1 MGRPGN
7 TAEMLVGRALELAR
21 LDQLLEELRAGRG
34 GALALI
40 GEAGIGKSALLDE
53 LVDRAGDMTVLRSS
67 ATDLDQPLAYRTLAD
82 LLAPLWREIRE
93 SNEDEAQVLAAALGL
108 QSQTARPSETAI
120 GMALLDALSR
130 ASDARPVLI
139 VLDDVEWIDESSRL
153 ALAFVARRVAV
164 ERIAVVIASRQS
176 IEQLSWMGRPTAL
189 DIRPMPRDEAVALAA
204 ASSAPGRAPVA
215 PAVVTLCWEATG
227 GNTLAFAQLVQSLDD
242 DERGGRR
249 PPNVDHALVGELG
262 VDFANRIEMLPV
274 PTRLALAV
282 TALAGPAPLA
292 IVERALA
299 TLDLTSADLQPA
311 TEAELFATVNGAS
324 VFSHALLRTAAVA
337 TRDPADL
344 RRVHVA
350 LAGAFEGVDEERRA
364 WHLSD
369 AAEWTDESVA
379 STLVALA
386 ETYTGRGALA
396 ESARAWRRAAELSPD
411 PLAAADRFGRALQDW
426 WANGQAVTALEE
438 SMSPAFRVNDP
449 TITLPRAVIA
459 GQALAWQGN
468 TREGI
473 EVLRR
478 AADDAA
484 DKLPAQAAIALS
496 IAASFMAFTH
506 GLDAA
511 EVLSQEA
518 VTRATDSGDA
528 IAGLATAAVC
538 GWHELLLGRTEA
550 AMTRLAPL
558 EMMIESL
565 VPVGGDAAHL
575 VLLTAMKRM
584 VAERFADAHS
594 LLDNLI
600 TTSGRRGWAAWSD
613 FARRVL
619 AAVHLRR
626 GDLTDAWAIT
636 SENPQ
641 DTIQGGAPL
650 GRAWGMGLAAQVAAA
665 LGWVEETERAVADAK
680 ACAAQLDLP
689 PLDAWADAALGHL
702 ELSRGNDEI
711 AADVLLRADD
721 VFRSY
726 QVNEPGLVWWHG
738 DLVDALVRCGRTRE
752 AHEVV
757 DRLDELTEGTDR
769 AWARAVVCRARA
781 GLAEPDHS
789 EALYESAIA
798 WHDRLDAPLE
808 RARTLLNRGEAR
820 LARGDDTSGR
830 TDLAEAAAAFRAS
843 GAQLWTARAEAL
855 IGQPATAPEPTLMSS
870 LTPAELRV
878 ALAVGSGLSNREV
891 AQQLFVSVKT
901 VDYHLHSI
909 YLKRNLRSRT
919 ELALALA
926 AERALLHT

>member
-1 MGRPGN
+1 
-7 TAEMLVGRALELAR
+7 MLLGRAVELAR
-21 LDQLLEELRAGRG
+21 LDELLTELRAGRG
-34 GALALI
+34 GALALL

-53 LVDRAGDMTVLRSS
+53 LVARAADMTVLRSS

-93 SNEDEAQVLAAALGL
+93 RDEGEAQVLAAALGL
-108 QSQTARPSETAI
+108 EAQAARPSETAI

-139 VLDDVEWIDESSRL
+139 VLDDVEWTDESSRL
-153 ALAFVARRVAV
+153 ALAFVTRRVAV
-164 ERIAVVIASRQS
+164 ERIGVVIASRQPV
-176 IEQLSWMGRPTAL
+176 EHVSWMGRIAPL
-189 DIRPMPRDEAVALAA
+189 DVEPLSADDAPALAA
-204 ASSAPGRAPVA
+204 AASAPSRPPLA
-215 PAVVTLCWEATG
+215 PAVVALCWDATG
-227 GNTLAFAQLVQSLDD
+227 GNTLAFAQLVRSLDD
-242 DERGGRR
+242 DERSGRR
-249 PPNVDHALVGELG
+249 PPNVDHALVGDLG
-262 VDFANRIEMLPV
+262 AEFAKRVEQLPGA
-274 PTRLALAV
+274 TRLALAA

-299 TLDLTSADLQPA
+299 ALGLTAADLEPA
-311 TEAELFATVNGAS
+311 KAADVFATVNGAS

-337 TRDPADL
+337 TGSTTDL

-350 LAGAFEGVDEERRA
+350 LAGAFEGVDDERRA

-369 AAEWTDESVA
+369 SAEWTDEDVA
-379 STLVALA
+379 ATLVALA
-386 ETYTGRGALA
+386 ETYTARGALA

-411 PLAAADRFGRALQDW
+411 PLVAAERFGRALLDW
-426 WANGQAVTALEE
+426 WANGQALAALEE
-438 SMSPAFRVNDP
+438 SMSPAFRVNEP
-449 TITLPRAVIA
+449 SFALPRAVIA
-459 GQALAWQGN
+459 GQALAWQGK

-473 EVLRR
+473 DVLRR

-484 DKLPAQAAIALS
+484 EQIPAQAAIALS
-496 IAASFMAFTH
+496 VAASFMAFTH
-506 GLDAA
+506 GLEAAA
-511 EVLSQEA
+511 ELSQEA
-518 VTRATDSGDA
+518 VRRAGDAGDA

-538 GWHELLLGRTEA
+538 GWHELLLGQTEA
-550 AMTRLAPL
+550 ALARLGPL

-584 VAERFADAHS
+584 VTERFAEAQS

-600 TTSGRRGWAAWSD
+600 STSGRRGWAAWSD

-636 SENPQ
+636 SQNPE
-641 DTIQGGAPL
+641 DSIQGGAPL
-650 GRAWGMGLAAQVAAA
+650 GRAWGLGLAAQVAAA
-665 LGWVEETERAVADAK
+665 LGGVEETERAVVDAK

-702 ELSRGNDEI
+702 ELSRGNDEV
-711 AADVLLRADD
+711 AAEVLQRADD

-738 DLVDALVRCGRTRE
+738 DLLDALTRCGRTAE
-752 AHEVV
+752 AQTVL
-757 DRLDELTEGTDR
+757 DRLDELTATTER
-769 AWARAVVCRARA
+769 AWARAVVFRARA
-781 GLAEPDHS
+781 ALAEPDQA
-789 EALYESAIA
+789 EALYEAALS
-798 WHDRLDAPLE
+798 WHDRLEAPLE
-808 RARTLLNRGEAR
+808 RARTLLSRGQSR
-820 LARGDDTSGR
+820 IARGDDASGR
-830 TDLAEAAAAFRAS
+830 GDVAEALTAFRAS
-843 GAQLWTARAEAL
+843 GAQLWVVRAEQL
-855 IGQPATAPEPTLMSS
+855 LGQPAAPREPSLLSS

-926 AERALLHT
+926 AERAVLHTQ